1 MYIVQAGSS
10 HVPDYP
16 SLKYIRALRDAG
28 PNKSIDLKG
37 GSSGGRLAV
46 AQILAF
52 GCTLAPAPDPV
63 RASPGLRIYLTAA
76 TPTAPHQA

>member
-16 SLKYIRALRDAG
+16 SLKYIRAVRDAG

-37 GSSGGRLAV
+37 GSRGGRLAV
-46 AQILAF
+46 AQILAPSR
-52 GCTLAPAPDPV
+52 LPP
-63 RASPGLRIYLTAA
+63 
-76 TPTAPHQA
+76 TPSAPHQA